1 MSNLLYKLIFHCCS
15 LNQEEHEFIPKENE
29 GNYIYPLFYNGT
41 DRRDYDMACFVLG
54 REAITIQELSVY
66 FQEINPDS
74 ENKNTDIGT
83 SPLGSNW

>member
-1 MSNLLYKLIFHCCS
+1 
-15 LNQEEHEFIPKENE
+15 
-29 GNYIYPLFYNGT
+29 
-41 DRRDYDMACFVLG
+41 MACFVLG
-54 REAITIQELSVY
+54 TEAITIQELSVY